1 MNAKPM
7 NDSISG
13 IYRDGT
19 SSNTVKTNNGYLC
32 YKDFTESD
40 SQVVCLGWGFLP
52 YVITILKT
60 EHIVSNRDLKFKNK
74 KKYSKQ
80 SINIVRTI
88 YYPLNLNYSH

>member
-13 IYRDGT
+13 IYSDGT

-40 SQVVCLGWGFLP
+40 SQVVCLG
-52 YVITILKT
+52 
-60 EHIVSNRDLKFKNK
+60 
-74 KKYSKQ
+74 
-80 SINIVRTI
+80 
-88 YYPLNLNYSH
+88 